1 MITNYEIFVN
11 TLKTLS
17 TSQGFYSRRY
27 AEFLSW
33 SDEEKENIKKGLN
46 SLDQWHDSVDCVL
59 FLEQ

>member
-11 TLKTLS
+11 TLETLS

-46 SLDQWHDSVDCVL
+46 SLDQWNDSVDCVL